1 MRIAEESFGAI
12 AVPFNRTPD
21 LPRRPDAD
29 RLFRIDENFRA
40 ETTADVGRDDA
51 ELMLR
56 RKTDES
62 RENEPRD
69 MRVLARRVKDEGV
82 GTLFVFA
89 NGGARLHWIRYEAV
103 VDEFQ
108 LRHVLRRG
116 ERFVGRRLVA
126 EVPVVDDIVR
136 GDVMDLRT

>member
-12 AVPFNRTPD
+12 AVPFHRTPD
-21 LPRRPDAD
+21 LARRPDAD
-29 RLFRIDENFRA
+29 RLFRIDVNLRA
-40 ETTADVGRDDA
+40 ETAANVGRDDA
-51 ELMLR
+51 ELMFR

-69 MRVLARRVKDEGV
+69 MRVLTRRVKDERIRAF
-82 GTLFVFA
+82 LVFA
-89 NGGARLHWIRYEAV
+89 DGGARLHGIRYEAV

-108 LRHVLRRG
+108 LRHVLRCG

-126 EVPVVDDIVR
+126 EMPVVDDIVR
-136 GDVMDLRT
+136 GDVVDLRT